1 MIKQA
6 AVNRQ
11 VIISTQSVQLIDK
24 FKPEDIIVVDRK
36 DKESVFRRLN
46 SNDLKDWLDD
56 YSLGELWQK
65 NLFGANP

>member
-1 MIKQA
+1 MIRQA
-6 AVNRQ
+6 ARNRQ

-24 FKPEDIIVVDRK
+24 FSPEDIIVVDRK

-46 SNDLKDWLDD
+46 SNDLKGWLDE